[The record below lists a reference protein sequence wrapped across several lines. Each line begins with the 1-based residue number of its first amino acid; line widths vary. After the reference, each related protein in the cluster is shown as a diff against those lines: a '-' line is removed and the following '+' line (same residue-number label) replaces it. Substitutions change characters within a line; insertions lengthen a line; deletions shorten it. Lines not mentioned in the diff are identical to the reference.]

1 MKDGGCGSDS
11 SVCPIYSTFL
21 VSYMPCDK
29 EIKKLKKKTMRM
41 MSSIYLLFTEVTKGK
56 AMRLPA
62 YKPSCINSC
71 S

>member
-29 EIKKLKKKTMRM
+29 EIKKFKNLK
-41 MSSIYLLFTEVTKGK
+41 I
-56 AMRLPA
+56 
-62 YKPSCINSC
+62 
-71 S
+71 